1 MRPILSVRDFARSVG
16 STAARLN
23 EIAEEIQSHYRPFS
37 KMDAKKQKVRHFRDP
52 NPELKKIQKNISGL
66 IARFAFSD
74 IAPGGVTGKSPR
86 SNATPHLGQRC
97 VVNVDVKSF
106 FPNVRHYVVYGL
118 FRRELGFG
126 RDVARLLTRLTTLD
140 AGLPQGAP
148 SSNAIANLLLTNV
161 VDKPVSFVAA
171 KMNAEATR
179 FVDDFTFSGGEPRPL
194 INATAKALSRRRLS
208 IWRKN
213 GKFQATPKLKITPNS
228 QRQEVTG
235 LVVKRRSGPSLSRER
250 RDAVRAAIFQLVSI
264 ADASSRNKALE
275 SIRGRITHVRTY
287 NPGTALRLEKYLTTC
302 LGKNSAE
309 RLSASMVS
317 GARLFGRNAS
327 KHDYQSEFGCWRSTL
342 DWSPYTG

>member
-1 MRPILSVRDFARSVG
+1 VKPVLSVRDFARRVG

-23 EIAEEIQSHYRPFS
+23 RIAEEIKFHYRPFS
-37 KMDAKKQKVRHFRDP
+37 EMDAKKQKIRQFRDP
-52 NPELKKIQKNISGL
+52 SPELKQIQKKISRLLAG
-66 IARFAFSD
+66 IAFSD
-74 IAPGGVTGKSPR
+74 LAHGGVTGKSPR
-86 SNATPHLGQRC
+86 SNATPHLGQRW

-106 FPNVRHYVVYGL
+106 FPNVRHYVVYRL

-148 SSNAIANLLLTNV
+148 SSNAIANLLLTDV
-161 VDKPVSFVAA
+161 VDKPVSSVAT
-171 KMNAEATR
+171 KMNVEATR
-179 FVDDFTFSGGEPRPL
+179 FVDDFTFSGDEPRPL

-213 GKFQATPKLKITPNS
+213 GKFQPSPKLKIKPNS

-235 LVVKRRSGPSLSRER
+235 LVVNGRSGPSLSTGR

-264 ADASSRNKALE
+264 ADASSRSKALE

-287 NPGTALRLEKYLTTC
+287 NPGSALRLEKYLTTY
-302 LGKNSAE
+302 LGKTSTE
-309 RLSASMVS
+309 RP
-317 GARLFGRNAS
+317 R
-327 KHDYQSEFGCWRSTL
+327 
-342 DWSPYTG
+342 